1 MQAARKVWIRCSP
14 RLMVSAVLS
23 ILFFRFFCQ
32 ISETLVSRA
41 GCGKMWRLGGEREAW
56 TGSHLGGLSF
66 QVFCLFVKIW
76 KQIFIPRPSQ
86 SSFVRTCLMLSGP
99 SLSTLQ
105 LPSLL
110 QYLLLVS
117 YRAEDKVGH
126 IFNEHK
132 FYLLK
137 DEMIVKMDHQKLK
150 ESLLSPVACPGQL
163 CQPRRSR
170 GRRNHSW
177 SRIPPTHWNWS
188 THLWKDNLPGKHFLW
203 KLFRWQWPILRYAI
217 LILKLQRGWGLGY
230 TKRLDSGCDE
240 YVHMRNILY

>member
-1 MQAARKVWIRCSP
+1 
-14 RLMVSAVLS
+14 MVSGVILCFVKMELNNS
-23 ILFFRFFCQ
+23 IFTINNLQFTIFTIVNWYFNKN
-32 ISETLVSRA
+32 RA

-99 SLSTLQ
+99 SLPTLP

-126 IFNEHK
+126 FLNEQEI
-132 FYLLK
+132 YL
-137 DEMIVKMDHQKLK
+137 KLK
-150 ESLLSPVACPGQL
+150 ESLLSPAACPGQL

-170 GRRNHSW
+170 GSCKHSW

-188 THLWKDNLPGKHFLW
+188 KISKIHETYSMKAVQVAVAYSALRHLDPEVTK
-203 KLFRWQWPILRYAI
+203 
-217 LILKLQRGWGLGY
+217 GLGARIHQ
-230 TKRLDSGCDE
+230 TFGFRLWQICVFE
-240 YVHMRNILY
+240 KNIILEVIIICMICSSEMQ